1 MRPFRSSA
9 RRCVLRGAAGLLLA
23 GSAAGQGTGTARVP
37 DDDELARYVRAFMA
51 IGQMRDASQAEL
63 AQPKNKTREA
73 QEQLREKLRADI
85 TRAVRDQGLSDA
97 RYQQITF
104 VVSAD
109 TSLRRRF
116 DEAVARAS
124 ADKKPPP
131 SDSR

>member
-1 MRPFRSSA
+1 
-9 RRCVLRGAAGLLLA
+9 
-23 GSAAGQGTGTARVP
+23 
-37 DDDELARYVRAFMA
+37 MA